1 MMKRFKNKERRCT
14 IYKITILE
22 ITNSKFQT
30 ELTTLSK
37 FQTLTKF
44 YKIKNPKF
52 QYGIWDFFMFYFLKT
67 LAKIQIIIA
76 MIKITINI
84 PNPIPALKMSP
95 ITSQL
100 VNENSITNTINNLS
114 ILFCMI
120 LSF

>member
-1 MMKRFKNKERRCT
+1 
-14 IYKITILE
+14 
-22 ITNSKFQT
+22 
-30 ELTTLSK
+30 
-37 FQTLTKF
+37 
-44 YKIKNPKF
+44 
-52 QYGIWDFFMFYFLKT
+52 
-67 LAKIQIIIA
+67 

-120 LSF
+120 LMFKISLLKLLQESRKHVIEFFGNVLGFGVGF